1 MSYFRGNAPR
11 KFWDYTPHVEGINVG
26 YRYFNTYGV
35 EVSYPFGYGL
45 SYTTFAYSKPIVKA
59 TKDGFEASIT
69 VTNTGAVEGK
79 EAVELYV
86 AAPTGGLQKPAQ
98 ELKAYAKTRSLQPG
112 ESQTLT
118 MKVSTYELAS
128 FNEAE
133 SQWEAAAGQY
143 IVKFGA
149 SVEDI
154 RATAIYK
161 LSKPYTLKANDVL
174 KPSRSQFA
182 SK

>member
-1 MSYFRGNAPR
+1 
-11 KFWDYTPHVEGINVG
+11 
-26 YRYFNTYGV
+26 
-35 EVSYPFGYGL
+35 
-45 SYTTFAYSKPIVKA
+45 
-59 TKDGFEASIT
+59 
-69 VTNTGAVEGK
+69 
-79 EAVELYV
+79 
-86 AAPTGGLQKPAQ
+86 
-98 ELKAYAKTRSLQPG
+98 
-112 ESQTLT
+112 

-154 RATAIYK
+154 RASAIYK
-161 LSKPYTLKANDVL
+161 LAKPYILKVNDVL

-182 SK
+182 GK